1 MKKIILSLLSLILL
15 WSPVVSNAE
24 LKEEYDE
31 AYLLYIAA
39 GASTAA
45 YSGRVGE
52 LATQYLEQDGW
63 QIDHYIQP
71 QGHAGIRFLVAKKNL
86 NTNVPLYVLAIVG
99 TESNGD
105 IKANLKFDKVYFA
118 GRSDEE
124 FSDNAAKQNIPNS
137 EPKVH
142 RGFYEFVQAGPSAT
156 LRAHQT
162 PFSLPDLLLSDTK
175 SKIYLTGHSLGGAAA
190 TLIGARL
197 ISMGIRPEQIRVITF
212 GAPAVGNAAFAAKFQ
227 PLLSLTRVVNSGDPV
242 TGILQTLVGG
252 YKQFGQEIRWTAP
265 ATVHDP
271 HLLIGYLDSALKNY
285 YDKRR
290 RAITAGI
297 QLPSPPAA
305 AKGTNHGRIYI
316 APLQNNLPA
325 SLAADFWYMNEA
337 LYDEY
342 QQAIP
347 DYVLSNKP
355 SSTSWQETATAS
367 GCQWAIL
374 SEVNAMRV
382 KEERNA
388 YYITISQTLY
398 DVATGSVVD
407 TAIFSTGTYNLTPLE
422 AFIHASKGINSLQR
436 TWLRD
441 TAIYKSPQKLSIRY
455 QSTSQ

>member
-1 MKKIILSLLSLILL
+1 MKEIFLFLLSLMLL
-15 WSPVVSNAE
+15 WSSVLSYAGP
-24 LKEEYDE
+24 KEEYEE

-63 QIDHYIQP
+63 QIDHYVQP
-71 QGHAGIRFLVAKKNL
+71 QGHTGIRFLVAKKDL
-86 NTNVPLYVLAIVG
+86 EINVPLYVLAIVG

-118 GRSDEE
+118 GSSNEE
-124 FSDNAAKQNIPNS
+124 FSANAAKQNVSNS

-156 LRAHQT
+156 LRNAHQT
-162 PFSLPDLLLSDTK
+162 PFSLPDLLLTDSR

-190 TLIGARL
+190 TLTGARL

-212 GAPAVGNAAFAAKFQ
+212 GAPAVGNAAFAAKFE
-227 PLLSLTRVVNSGDPV
+227 PLLPLTRVVNSGDPV

-252 YKQFGQEIRWTAP
+252 YRQFGQEIKWTTP
-265 ATVHDP
+265 ATVNDP
-271 HLLIGYLDSALKNY
+271 HLLIGYLDSAIKNY

-290 RAITAGI
+290 QAAAAGI
-297 QLPSPPAA
+297 QLPTQAV
-305 AKGTNHGRIYI
+305 AKRANHGRVYI

-325 SLAADFWYMNEA
+325 SLTADFWYMNEA

-342 QQAIP
+342 RQTIP
-347 DYVLSNKP
+347 DYTLSKEP
-355 SSTSWQETATAS
+355 TSTPWREAATAS
-367 GCQWAIL
+367 GCQWAII

-382 KEERNA
+382 KQERNT
-388 YYITISQTLY
+388 YYITISQTVY

-422 AFIHASKGINSLQR
+422 AFIHASKGMNSLQH

-441 TAIYKSPQKLSIRY
+441 TTIHESSRNQVYANQLG
-455 QSTSQ
+455 Q

>member
-1 MKKIILSLLSLILL
+1 MKKIFLFLLNILL
-15 WSPVVSNAE
+15 LCSPAI
-24 LKEEYDE
+24 LYAGPKEEYEE

-52 LATQYLEQDGW
+52 LATRYLEQDGW
-63 QIDHYIQP
+63 QIDHYVQP
-71 QGHAGIRFLVAKKNL
+71 QGHTGIRFLVAKKDL
-86 NTNVPLYVLAIVG
+86 DTNVPLYVLAIVG

-118 GRSDEE
+118 GSSIEE
-124 FSDNAAKQNIPNS
+124 FSANAAKQNVPNS

-156 LRAHQT
+156 LRNAHQT
-162 PFSLPDLLLSDTK
+162 PFSLPDLLLTDTR

-190 TLIGARL
+190 TLTGARL
-197 ISMGIRPEQIRVITF
+197 ISMGIHPEQIRVITF
-212 GAPAVGNAAFAAKFQ
+212 GAPAVGNAAFAAKFG
-227 PLLSLTRVVNSGDPV
+227 PLLSLTRIVNSGDPV

-252 YKQFGQEIRWTAP
+252 YKQFGQEIKWTAP
-265 ATVHDP
+265 ATVNDP

-290 RAITAGI
+290 QAVAAGI
-297 QLPSPPAA
+297 QLPAPTAA
-305 AKGTNHGRIYI
+305 AKQANHGCVYI
-316 APLQNNLPA
+316 APLQSNLPET
-325 SLAADFWYMNEA
+325 LKADFWYMNEA

-342 QQAIP
+342 QQTIP
-347 DYVLSNKP
+347 NYILSNEP
-355 SSTSWQETATAS
+355 TSTSWQKTATAS
-367 GCQWAIL
+367 GCKWAIQ

-382 KEERNA
+382 KKERNA
-388 YYITISQTLY
+388 YYITISQTVY

-422 AFIHASKGINSLQR
+422 AFIHASKGINSLQH

-441 TAIYKSPQKLSIRY
+441 TTIHKSLQK
-455 QSTSQ
+455 

>member
-1 MKKIILSLLSLILL
+1 MKKIFLFLLSLMLL
-15 WSPVVSNAE
+15 WNPVLSYAGP
-24 LKEEYDE
+24 KEEYEE

-45 YSGRVGE
+45 YSGRVGK

-63 QIDHYIQP
+63 QIDHYVQP
-71 QGHAGIRFLVAKKNL
+71 QGHTGIRFLVAKKDL
-86 NTNVPLYVLAIVG
+86 ETNVPLYVLAIVG

-118 GRSDEE
+118 GSSDEE
-124 FSDNAAKQNIPNS
+124 FSANAAKQNVPNS

-156 LRAHQT
+156 LRNAHQT
-162 PFSLPDLLLSDTK
+162 PFSLPDLLLTDSR

-190 TLIGARL
+190 TLTGARL

-212 GAPAVGNAAFAAKFQ
+212 GAPAVGNAAFAAKFE
-227 PLLSLTRVVNSGDPV
+227 PLLPLTRVVNSGDPV

-252 YKQFGQEIRWTAP
+252 YKQFGQEIKWITP
-265 ATVHDP
+265 ATVNDP
-271 HLLIGYLDSALKNY
+271 HLLIGYLDSAIKNY
-285 YDKRR
+285 YDKRQQ
-290 RAITAGI
+290 AIAAGI
-297 QLPSPPAA
+297 QLPAPTAV
-305 AKGTNHGRIYI
+305 AKRANHGRVYI

-325 SLAADFWYMNEA
+325 SLTADFWYMNEA

-342 QQAIP
+342 RQTIP
-347 DYVLSNKP
+347 DYTLSKE
-355 SSTSWQETATAS
+355 STSTPWREAATTS

-382 KEERNA
+382 KQERNT
-388 YYITISQTLY
+388 YYITISQTVY
-398 DVATGSVVD
+398 NVATGSVAD
-407 TAIFSTGTYNLTPLE
+407 TTIFSTGTYNLTPLE
-422 AFIHASKGINSLQR
+422 AFIHASKGMNSLQH

-441 TAIYKSPQKLSIRY
+441 TTIHESSKNQVYANQL
-455 QSTSQ
+455 